1 MEIHAMEGEEEPIA
15 MDVDGGG
22 RVFLVIGTGA
32 EGAVELRLAG
42 EAPGVAV
49 WKGLH
54 DGEGFGVLGDVV
66 MVEEVDWAPDSK
78 PRFRRVRE
86 LIVNRH
92 GRCFVRKRRATVD
105 KEVGAAVGIMACC

>member
-22 RVFLVIGTGA
+22 RVFLVVGPSA

-42 EAPGVAV
+42 ETPGVAV

-54 DGEGFGVLGDVV
+54 DGEGFGVFDDVV
-66 MVEEVDWAPDSK
+66 VVEEVDWAPDSK

-86 LIVNRH
+86 SIVDRH
-92 GRCFVRKRRATVD
+92 DGCFVRKRRATID
-105 KEVGAAVGIMACC
+105 KEVGAAVGIMAC